1 MRWVIRIWPG
11 PSADGLDPH
20 LAPNAAMPS
29 MDPRM
34 ARHDQASRGSHA
46 IRGWSMPSADG
57 MDPRLA
63 PNSPDGILIWR
74 FYCNYN
80 LTGAGRSG
88 VHVWTGHVCVGV
100 WDECLWP
107 DFSPLLGGAM

>member
-1 MRWVIRIWPG
+1 MRWVICIWPG

-34 ARHDQASRGSHA
+34 ARHGQARRGSHA

-63 PNSPDGILIWR
+63 PN
-74 FYCNYN
+74 
-80 LTGAGRSG
+80 T
-88 VHVWTGHVCVGV
+88 
-100 WDECLWP
+100 
-107 DFSPLLGGAM
+107 